1 MKTKKKD
8 AFLATVERFAVVEG
22 DLNDAVALLQR
33 VLAMGHFD
41 PSKDITLRSEIE
53 DFVGSIDWR

>member
-8 AFLATVERFAVVEG
+8 AALAIVERFSVVEG
-22 DLNDAVALLQR
+22 DLNEAVALLQR
-33 VLAMGHFD
+33 VLAQNRFD
-41 PSKDITLRSEIE
+41 PLSISLRSEIE